1 MQTMWLSDD
10 GAWETTLRGRQVF
23 DNPRLNKGTAFSHE
37 ERRALRLVGQLPP
50 SVLTLDEQAAQSY
63 AQYQAQPSNLLKNIH
78 LTDLRDRNEVLFY
91 RLLSDHLREML
102 PIVYTPTIGEAIELY
117 SHEYRR
123 PRGVYLSV
131 DFPELVGPSLGEMGL
146 GPDDVDLIVATDAE
160 AILGIG
166 DWGVGGVEIA
176 VGKLVVYTAAAGIHP
191 DRTLA
196 VMLDVGTNRQSL
208 LDDPLYLGNRHPRV
222 SRTVYD
228 EFIAT
233 YVNTARRLFPNALL
247 HWEDVGTSNARRIL
261 ERYRQRIL
269 TFNDDMQGT
278 GAVNLAAVLSAARVS
293 GIPLVDHRVVVF
305 GSGTAGIGIADQ
317 MRDAMTGGGLTSDD
331 ARARFWC
338 LDRHGLLTDD
348 MDDLQDFQRAY
359 ARPAHEVADWTRADE
374 IDGID
379 LAEVV
384 RRVHPTILIGTS
396 TRANAFTEEI
406 IGEMAAHVDRPVI
419 LPMSNPTHLCEAAPG
434 DLIRWTGGRALVATG
449 SPFDP
454 VTYDRVTHVIGQANN
469 ALVFPGLGLGAI
481 VARAMVIT
489 DGMIFAAARAVAD
502 LVDPTTPGASL
513 LPQVEDL
520 RNTSVAVAIAVAD
533 AARREGVARAALSD
547 DLESDVRDAMW
558 TPTYRPVRAAE
569 MTRGDLRLPPP
580 TRKRDAA
587 TASFPRDFWPRGP
600 R

>member
-1 MQTMWLSDD
+1 MQTMWLSED

-23 DNPRLNKGTAFSHE
+23 ENPRLNKGTAFTPE
-37 ERRALRLVGQLPP
+37 ERRALRLIGQLPP
-50 SVLTLDEQAAQSY
+50 SVLTLEEQADLSY
-63 AQYQAQPSNLLKNIH
+63 AQYQAQPTDLAKNIH
-78 LTDLRDRNEVLFY
+78 LADLRDRNEVLFY
-91 RLLSDHLREML
+91 RVLSDHLREML
-102 PIVYTPTIGEAIELY
+102 PIVYTPTIGEAITLY
-117 SHEYRR
+117 SREYRR

-131 DFPELVGPSLGEMGL
+131 DSPELVGPSLGEMGL
-146 GPDDVDLIVATDAE
+146 GPDEVDLIVATDAE

-166 DWGVGGVEIA
+166 DWGVGGIEIA
-176 VGKLVVYTAAAGIHP
+176 VGKLMVYTAAAGIHP

-208 LDDPLYLGNRHPRV
+208 LEDPLYLGNRHPRV
-222 SRTVYD
+222 SRTAFD

-261 ERYRQRIL
+261 ERYRRRVL

-278 GAVNLAAVLSAARVS
+278 GAVNLAAVLSAARMS
-293 GIPLVDHRVVVF
+293 GVTLADHRVVVF

-317 MRDAMTGGGLTSDD
+317 MRDAMTAEGLTRDE
-331 ARARFWC
+331 ATARFWC

-348 MDDLQDFQRAY
+348 MGDLQDFQRSY
-359 ARPAHEVADWTRADE
+359 ARPTSEVAGWTRDNE
-374 IDGID
+374 VGGID

-396 TRANAFTEEI
+396 TRTNAFTEEI
-406 IGEMAAHVDRPVI
+406 VREMAAHVDRPII
-419 LPMSNPTHLCEAAPG
+419 LPMSNPTPLCERAPA

-454 VTYDRVTHVIGQANN
+454 VTYEKVTYVIGQANN
-469 ALVFPGLGLGAI
+469 ALAFPGLGLGAI
-481 VARAMVIT
+481 VARATVIT
-489 DGMIFAAARAVAD
+489 DGMIVAAARAIAD

-513 LPQVEDL
+513 LPQIEDL
-520 RNTSVAVAIAVAD
+520 RDTSVAVAVAVAE
-533 AARREGVARAALSD
+533 AARRDGVARAAVD
-547 DLESDVRDAMW
+547 GDLEAKVRDAMW

-569 MTRGDLRLPPP
+569 MAAGALRVPPAPVRHEP
-580 TRKRDAA
+580 TP
-587 TASFPRDFWPRGP
+587 ASFGRDFWPRGP

>member
-1 MQTMWLSDD
+1 MQTMWLSED

-23 DNPRLNKGTAFSHE
+23 DNPRLNKGTAFTEE
-37 ERRALRLVGQLPP
+37 ERRELRLLGQLPP
-50 SVLTLDEQAAQSY
+50 TVLTLDEQAAVSY

-91 RLLSDHLREML
+91 RLLSEHLREML

-131 DFPELVGPSLGEMGL
+131 DAPELVGPSLGEMGL
-146 GPDDVDLIVATDAE
+146 GPKDVDLIVATDAE

-166 DWGVGGVEIA
+166 DWGVGGVDIA

-208 LDDPLYLGNRHPRV
+208 LEDPLYLGNRHPRV
-222 SRTVYD
+222 PRTAYD

-233 YVNTARRLFPNALL
+233 YINTARRLFPDALL

-261 ERYRQRIL
+261 ERYRQRVL

-293 GIPLVDHRVVVF
+293 GVDLADHRVVVF
-305 GSGTAGIGIADQ
+305 GAGTAGIGIADQ
-317 MRDAMTGGGLTSDD
+317 MRDAMTTDGLT
-331 ARARFWC
+331 AEEATARFWC

-348 MDDLQDFQRAY
+348 MGELEDFQRAY
-359 ARPAHEVADWTRADE
+359 ARPAAEVAGWGRNDDL
-374 IDGID
+374 GGVD

-384 RRVHPTILIGTS
+384 HRVHPTILIGTS
-396 TRANAFTEEI
+396 TRSNAFTEPVI
-406 IGEMAAHVDRPVI
+406 SEMAAHVDRPIVM
-419 LPMSNPTHLCEAAPG
+419 PMSNPTHLCEAVPA
-434 DLIRWTGGRALVATG
+434 DIIRWTGGRALVATG
-449 SPFDP
+449 SPFEP
-454 VTYDRVTHVIGQANN
+454 VVHDRVTHVIGQANN

-481 VARAMVIT
+481 VARATVIT
-489 DGMIFAAARAVAD
+489 DSMIFAAARAVAN
-502 LVDPTTPGASL
+502 LADPTTPGASL
-513 LPQVEDL
+513 LPEIDNI
-520 RNTSVAVAIAVAD
+520 RDTSVAVAVAVAD
-533 AARREGVARAALSD
+533 AARRDGVARATLDA
-547 DLESDVRDAMW
+547 DLEGEVRHAMW

-569 MTRGDLRLPPP
+569 LTTGDLRMPPA
-580 TRKRDAA
+580 RQRDAA
-587 TASFPRDFWPRGP
+587 AASFPRDFWPRGP